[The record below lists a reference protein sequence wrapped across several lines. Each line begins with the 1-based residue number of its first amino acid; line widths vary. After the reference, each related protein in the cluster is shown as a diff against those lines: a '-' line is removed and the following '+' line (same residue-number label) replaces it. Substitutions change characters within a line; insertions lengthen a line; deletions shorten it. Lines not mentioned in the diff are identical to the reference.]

1 MGSRNNRGGGLVRS
15 LIGAGVLAALLV
27 GAFIVGFKLLGSPF
41 STTEKDHSAPPILLE
56 LNNLSDYH
64 AAQARLEVTLDIEKD
79 VKWVPSFIAGERVQF
94 VGVGTVDASVDF
106 SALQGNAV
114 AYNAE
119 TKSVTITLPHAT
131 MSEPVLDRTLS
142 HVMNRDR
149 GLVNRVG
156 GLFVDNPTSEKAL
169 YDKTAQK
176 LAEAAAQTDLIQRA
190 EENTRAMLTTML
202 RSAGLTDVVVQ
213 FADGPP
219 PATTTTAG
227 GDRTPPTW
235 LKP

>member
-1 MGSRNNRGGGLVRS
+1 MGSRNNRGGGFFRS
-15 LIGAGVLAALLV
+15 LAGAGVIGALLV
-27 GAFIVGFKLLGSPF
+27 GAFIVGFKLIGSPF

-56 LNNLSDYH
+56 LNNLSNYH

-94 VGVGTVDASVDF
+94 VGVGTVDAEVDF
-106 SALQGNAV
+106 SGLQENAV
-114 AYNAE
+114 AYNQK

-131 MSEPVLDRTLS
+131 MSEPVLDRELS

-149 GLVNRVG
+149 GLINRVG

-169 YDKTAQK
+169 FDKTADK

-213 FADGPP
+213 FADAPP
-219 PATTTTAG
+219 PSASTTDG
-227 GDRTPPTW
+227 ERTPPTW